1 MKLKNSHIL
10 LIVMSLFLL
19 VSIGSVC
26 ASDDAMDADAKL
38 ANDGSI
44 AVLSE
49 NSSIVK
55 DTKIDTTVVSENV
68 KINSGETAKI
78 PVTVKDNESQNIDI
92 KSGDLNVTENN
103 KTVKFY
109 F

>member
-38 ANDGSI
+38 ANDGSV

-55 DTKIDTTVVSENV
+55 DTKIDTTVVS
-68 KINSGETAKI
+68 
-78 PVTVKDNESQNIDI
+78 
-92 KSGDLNVTENN
+92 
-103 KTVKFY
+103 
-109 F
+109 